1 MEMLSAEFFSSLL
14 AIMMVNLVLSGD
26 NAIVI
31 ALAARNL
38 PESVRGKAVIW
49 GTFGAVAVRVVMT
62 LVVVYL
68 LQLPGLRFLGGVA
81 LIWIA
86 YKLLADSDGDG
97 HEVEASNSFW
107 GAMKTIVIADAVMGL
122 DNVLAVAGAAKGDMT
137 LIVVGLLLSIPIVVW
152 GSHLIMKAVER
163 FPIIIY
169 IGGGVLA
176 WTAAAM
182 MVHEPMLEPYLEA
195 NTWISPVLHLAVL
208 VGVLVGGYL
217 ASGAAA
223 RANVAAHLRKSA
235 APAKD
240 ESSAVV
246 AAKGENAMVKILV
259 PIDGSANSL
268 LAVRQVVNRFTANSA
283 LEVHLLHVRTPL
295 PKYIAQFVKRR
306 EREKFHREEA
316 EAIMQPARD
325 LLNQH
330 GVPHAVHIELGERA
344 PTIHKVA
351 QRLHVDQIIMGISR
365 KNSLTRLLE
374 DSVTN
379 SVIEIAQV
387 PVEIVA
393 GGEIS
398 KVEKYG
404 LPAGIAAA
412 LALLVVLVAA
422 D

>member
-1 MEMLSAEFFSSLL
+1 MEILSAEFFSALL

-38 PESVRGKAVIW
+38 PESVRGKAVVW
-49 GTFGAVAVRVVMT
+49 GTFGAVAVRVLMT

-86 YKLLADSDGDG
+86 YKLLADTDGDS

-137 LIVVGLLLSIPIVVW
+137 LIIVGLILSIPIVVW
-152 GSHLIMKAVER
+152 GSHMIMKAVER

-182 MVHEPMLEPYLEA
+182 MVHEPMVEPYLQA
-195 NTWISPVLHLAVL
+195 YPWLSITLHLVVL
-208 VGVLVGGYL
+208 FGVLVGGFL
-217 ASGAAA
+217 AGSSSA
-223 RANVAAHLRKSA
+223 RANVAEHLRKSVTSSKNAPSAIA
-235 APAKD
+235 A
-240 ESSAVV
+240 S
-246 AAKGENAMVKILV
+246 KGENAMVKVLV
-259 PIDGSANSL
+259 PVDGSSNSL
-268 LAVRQVVNRFTANSA
+268 LAVRQVVNRFGANSA
-283 LEVHLLHVRTPL
+283 MEVHLLHVRTPL
-295 PKYIAQFVKRR
+295 PQYISQFIKRKD
-306 EREKFHREEA
+306 REKFHREEA
-316 EAIMQPARD
+316 EAVMQSARD

-330 GVPHAVHIELGERA
+330 GVPHAVHVELGDKA
-344 PTIHKVA
+344 GVIHKVA

-379 SVIEIAQV
+379 RVLEIAQV
-387 PVEIVA
+387 PVEVVA
-393 GGEIS
+393 GGEVS
-398 KVEKYG
+398 KLEKYG

-412 LALLVVLVAA
+412 IALLVFVAA

>member
-49 GTFGAVAVRVVMT
+49 GTFGAVAVRVIMT

-152 GSHLIMKAVER
+152 GSHMIMKAVER

-195 NTWISPVLHLAVL
+195 NPWISPVLHLAVL
-208 VGVLVGGYL
+208 IGVLAGGYL
-217 ASGAAA
+217 ASGAPA
-223 RANVAAHLRKSA
+223 RANVAEHLRKSA
-235 APAKD
+235 ASAKD
-240 ESSAVV
+240 ESGAVV
-246 AAKGENAMVKILV
+246 VAKGENAMVKVLV
-259 PIDGSANSL
+259 PVDGSANSL
-268 LAVRQVVNRFTANSA
+268 LAVRQIVNRFTANSA

-316 EAIMQPARD
+316 EAIMQTARD

-330 GVPHAVHIELGERA
+330 GVPHAVHIELGDRA
-344 PTIHKVA
+344 ATIHKVA

-365 KNSLTRLLE
+365 KNSLTRMLE

-379 SVIEIAQV
+379 RVLEIAQV
-387 PVEIVA
+387 PVEVVA

-412 LALLVVLVAA
+412 LALLAIYVAA
-422 D
+422 E